1 MALAPRIPAL
11 SLLFALLFPAWQAS
25 AQTYPSRTVRI
36 IVPFGPGG
44 PADTAARV
52 LAQHLSETLKQSFVV
67 ENRPGAGSIIGTGEA
82 AKAAPDGYTLLVMSD
97 THTTNE
103 SLMPNKPYQLMR
115 DFVAVAPINYTDL
128 MLVVTPS
135 LAAKNLREFIALAK
149 QNPGKFSYASSG
161 QGTAYHMAAELF
173 KAKSG
178 TDIVHVPH
186 RAAGEMRSSVMGGHV
201 QIMFDAISIS
211 APNVLG
217 GKLTALGVT
226 GRARS
231 PILPDVP
238 TMGEAGLS
246 GFETAGIWGGSYGA
260 GRNAEGNRESAQ
272 YRDQQDYRQ
281 AGGEGGVGNAGSGA
295 NGDDGVRIRR
305 NAAQRHP
312 GADRTGPDFGPKAT
326 VAASPWYQW
335 ETQFVIPLRFPF
347 NGSPS
352 TSPLAHFPRG

>member
-1 MALAPRIPAL
+1 MAFAPRVPVLILL
-11 SLLFALLFPAWQAS
+11 SAVLLLPWQAS
-25 AQTYPSRTVRI
+25 AQTYPSRTARI

-82 AKAAPDGYTLLVMSD
+82 AKSAPDGYTLLVMSD
-97 THTTNE
+97 THTTDE

-115 DFVAVAPINYTDL
+115 DFVAVTPINYTDL

-135 LAAKNLREFIALAK
+135 LAAKDLREFIALAK
-149 QNPGKFSYASSG
+149 QNSGKFSYASSG

-238 TMGEAGLS
+238 TMSEAGLS
-246 GFETAGIWGGSYGA
+246 GFETAGIWGGVMAPAGTPKEIVNLLNIEINKIIAKPEVREGWANQGA
-260 GRNAEGNRESAQ
+260 VPMVMTASEFDAMLLKDIQERTELVRT
-272 YRDQQDYRQ
+272 
-281 AGGEGGVGNAGSGA
+281 SGLKP
-295 NGDDGVRIRR
+295 
-305 NAAQRHP
+305 Q
-312 GADRTGPDFGPKAT
+312 
-326 VAASPWYQW
+326 
-335 ETQFVIPLRFPF
+335 
-347 NGSPS
+347 
-352 TSPLAHFPRG
+352 

>member
-1 MALAPRIPAL
+1 MAFAPRVPVLILL
-11 SLLFALLFPAWQAS
+11 SAVLLLPWQAS
-25 AQTYPSRTVRI
+25 AQTYPSRTARI

-52 LAQHLSETLKQSFVV
+52 LAQHLSEALKQSFVV

-82 AKAAPDGYTLLVMSD
+82 AKSAPDGYTLLVMSD

-135 LAAKNLREFIALAK
+135 LAAKDLREFIALAK
-149 QNPGKFSYASSG
+149 QNSGKFSYASSG

-246 GFETAGIWGGSYGA
+246 GFETAGIWCGVMAPAGTPKEIVNLLNIEINKIIAKPEVREGWAKQGA
-260 GRNAEGNRESAQ
+260 VPMVMTASEFDAMLLKDIQERTELVRT
-272 YRDQQDYRQ
+272 
-281 AGGEGGVGNAGSGA
+281 SGLKP
-295 NGDDGVRIRR
+295 
-305 NAAQRHP
+305 Q
-312 GADRTGPDFGPKAT
+312 
-326 VAASPWYQW
+326 
-335 ETQFVIPLRFPF
+335 
-347 NGSPS
+347 
-352 TSPLAHFPRG
+352 

>member
-1 MALAPRIPAL
+1 MALALRIPVL
-11 SLLFALLFPAWQAS
+11 TVLFALLFPGWQAW

-52 LAQHLSETLKQSFVV
+52 LAQHLSEALKQSFVV
-67 ENRPGAGSIIGTGEA
+67 ENRTGAGSIIGTGEA
-82 AKAAPDGYTLLVMSD
+82 AKALPDGYTLLVMSD

-135 LAAKNLREFIALAK
+135 VAAKNLKEFIALAK

-161 QGTAYHMAAELF
+161 TGTAYHMAAELF
-173 KAKSG
+173 KAKTG

-201 QIMFDAISIS
+201 QVMFDAISIS
-211 APNVLG
+211 APNVIG
-217 GKLTALGVT
+217 GKLAALGVT

-246 GFETAGIWGGSYGA
+246 GFETAGIWGGVVAPAGTPTEIVNLLNIEINKIIAKPEVREGWATQGA
-260 GRNAEGNRESAQ
+260 VPMVMTASEFDAMLRKDIQERTELV
-272 YRDQQDYRQ
+272 RT
-281 AGGEGGVGNAGSGA
+281 SGLKP
-295 NGDDGVRIRR
+295 
-305 NAAQRHP
+305 Q
-312 GADRTGPDFGPKAT
+312 
-326 VAASPWYQW
+326 
-335 ETQFVIPLRFPF
+335 
-347 NGSPS
+347 
-352 TSPLAHFPRG
+352 